1 MKARCLS
8 LAART
13 KPLSR
18 DKVLFHW
25 HSLLIA
31 VTVWEKY
38 LFSPV
43 DQTADTWILMK
54 FKWSG
59 YLSFYS

>member
-13 KPLSR
+13 KPLSC

-31 VTVWEKY
+31 VTVWEEY

-43 DQTADTWILMK
+43 GQIADVVG
-54 FKWSG
+54 F
-59 YLSFYS
+59 